1 MLNHHYSNAADDL
14 QVAADLAEAMGDVNE
29 LVLSLGRLVEVCLHP
44 YRFYYFECDCGGDLC
59 VCRNVVVVDGLHL
72 LLL

>member
-1 MLNHHYSNAADDL
+1 
-14 QVAADLAEAMGDVNE
+14 MGDVNE

-44 YRFYYFECDCGGDLC
+44 CRFYYFGCDCGGDLC
-59 VCRNVVVVDGLHL
+59 VYGNVVAVVDGLHL